1 MSWESELLEFGREIH
16 SEILDQSTGG
26 MGEGALGDFKV
37 NVFTQTLIDYL
48 TESGAAEGGEVCYFE
63 KSLPRPYGSLKTN
76 GYYLP
81 EESDRLDLFFTDYVG
96 TADGEL
102 TPLNSPD
109 VENALKTSMRV
120 FGFAQQGD
128 LGILEE
134 STEACD
140 MFHAIRERAGSI
152 RRLRVFLLTD
162 KAAASQQA
170 MQRALTSQLRRQ
182 QQANPSNL
190 VLRMEVVDLTRVYR
204 LAKRGSER
212 DPVTVDL
219 TDFVPGGLPCIE
231 APQANEAYACYLAV
245 LPGAMLFELYEEYGQ
260 RLLQLNVRS
269 FLQVSGAKSVNAR
282 MRETLRT
289 EPSMFLPYNNGI
301 SATAERVEVG
311 RSADGKPVLK
321 AIQGIQIVNGG
332 QTMASIHRARK
343 ADAADISDVYV
354 QAKFSVV
361 LNKRELEFDELV
373 SKISQFSNSQ
383 NKVNLADFA
392 ANDPFHVEIEKL
404 ARETWAP
411 GEQSQWFYER
421 ARGSYKVMRTRLA
434 PTPAKKRDFEL
445 RLPPS
450 QVFTKTDM
458 AKYLA
463 AWDGLPHM
471 VSLGSQKNFVE
482 YMSVLKEARPKKWK
496 PDVVFFK
503 DLVAKAII
511 FKHAA
516 VVARQEG
523 FPAYRANVVAYLV
536 ALVAEKYGERFNLG
550 YVWSM
555 QSVSP
560 ELDKLMR
567 TWSHSVF
574 EQITES
580 ANGKNVTEWCKKEKC
595 WEGVSDLEVEIVEN
609 LPELSEGQASLADK
623 IDEEVPS
630 GPSLEDLDLIAAVME
645 VQGDA
650 WRLIAEWGSGS
661 GELTK
666 AQVRLAYAMASK
678 AAENWDKV
686 PTVNQAKQALVILRT
701 AKRKTSLLDMFD

>member
-16 SEILDQSTGG
+16 SEIIDQATGG
-26 MGEGALGDFKV
+26 MGDGAAGDFKV
-37 NVFTQTLIDYL
+37 NVFTQALIDYL

-63 KSLPRPYGSLKTN
+63 KTLPNPYGSLKTN

-81 EESDRLDLFFTDYVG
+81 EDGDRLDLFFTDYVG
-96 TADGEL
+96 TGDGVL
-102 TPLNSPD
+102 TPLKTPD
-109 VENALKTSMRV
+109 VEHALKTSLRLLA
-120 FGFAQQGD
+120 FAQKGD

-134 STEACD
+134 SAEASD
-140 MFHAIRERAGSI
+140 MFSAIRDRGASI

-162 KAAASQQA
+162 KAAASQQK

-182 QQANPSNL
+182 QNAKPSGL
-190 VLRMEVVDLTRVYR
+190 ALRMEVVDLTRVYR
-204 LAKRGSER
+204 LARRGSER

-219 TDFVPGGLPCIE
+219 TDFVAGGLPCIE
-231 APQANEAYACYLAV
+231 APQANESYACYLAV
-245 LPGAMLFELYEEYGQ
+245 LPGTMLYELYEEYGQ

-301 SATAERVEVG
+301 SATAESVEVS
-311 RSADGKPVLK
+311 RNADGRPVLT

-332 QTMASIHRARK
+332 QTMASIHRAK
-343 ADAADISDVYV
+343 KLDAADISQVHV

-373 SKISQFSNSQ
+373 GKISQFSNSQ
-383 NKVNLADFA
+383 NRVNLADFA
-392 ANDPFHVEIEKL
+392 ANDPFHVELEKL
-404 ARETWAP
+404 ARETWVP

-445 RLPPS
+445 RIPPS

-471 VSLGSQKNFVE
+471 VGRGSQKNFVE
-482 YMSVLKEARPKKWK
+482 YMSVLKEVKPKRWK
-496 PDVVFFK
+496 PDTVFFK
-503 DLVAKAII
+503 ELVAKAII
-511 FKHAA
+511 YKHAT

-536 ALVAEKYGERFNLG
+536 ALLAERCGARFNLD
-550 YVWSM
+550 YVWTM
-555 QSVSP
+555 QGTSD
-560 ELDKLMR
+560 ELDQLMR
-567 TWSHSVF
+567 RWSHLVY

-580 ANGKNVTEWCKKEKC
+580 AAGRNVTEWCKKEEC
-595 WEGVSDLEVEIVEN
+595 WEGVRGLVAEAPEG
-609 LPELSEGQASLADK
+609 LPELSAASVSIADRG
-623 IDEEVPS
+623 DDVAPS
-630 GPSLEDLDLIAAVME
+630 GPSIEDLGLVAAVME
-645 VQGDA
+645 VQEDA
-650 WRLIAEWGSGS
+650 WRMIAEWGSGS
-661 GELTK
+661 GELTN
-666 AQVRLAYAMASK
+666 AQVKLAYAFAKKAS
-678 AAENWDKV
+678 EQWERV
-686 PTVNQAKQALVILRT
+686 PTVNQAKRALVILRT
-701 AKRKTSLLDMFD
+701 AKKRTSLLDMFE